1 MHSNLL
7 YSSLNLYLSN
17 LDSAILAPVDENGGE
32 MGCDEGVNAARGP
45 GHIRVRICEMLSY
58 SSSFSSKHVVQY
70 FWKQGPNIDNLEE

>member
-32 MGCDEGVNAARGP
+32 MGCDEGIHAARGP
-45 GHIRVRICEMLSY
+45 GHIRVRIWKMFWSIKIPVQAQYVNLS
-58 SSSFSSKHVVQY
+58 
-70 FWKQGPNIDNLEE
+70 G